1 VTEAADRNA
10 MTAASISLTTDPG
23 LRPRVDY
30 LLRLGDTCLIHGQRL
45 AEWCGHAPVL
55 EEDIAMSNIALDLIG
70 QARAV
75 LTRAAE
81 IDGHG
86 HDEDRL
92 AFLREERDFRN
103 LTLVELPNADV
114 SPGSKGRDFAV
125 AVVRNTMMAV
135 YLDLWWQ
142 QLLQSG
148 DTELAGIAGKASK
161 EARYHHEH
169 AGDWFVRL
177 GDGTAESNQRMQK
190 ALNHLWPYV
199 AELFDADSVDAAA
212 EAAGLGP
219 STATLAEPWHAAM
232 DGLLAAATLARP
244 KPPAFRSHGKR
255 GQHSEHMGFILAEM
269 QYLQRAYPGG
279 VW

>member
-1 VTEAADRNA
+1 VTPP
-10 MTAASISLTTDPG
+10 MTAASIALTTDLA
-23 LRPRVDY
+23 LRPQVDY

-45 AEWCGHAPVL
+45 SEWCGHAPVL

-81 IDGHG
+81 IDGQG

-92 AFLREERDFRN
+92 AFLRDERDFRN
-103 LTLVELPNADV
+103 LTLVELPNARV
-114 SPGSKGRDFAV
+114 SPGNKGRDFATT
-125 AVVRNTMMAV
+125 VVRNALMAV

-142 QLLQSG
+142 GLRDSR

-169 AGDWFVRL
+169 AGDWLVRL
-177 GDGTAESNQRMQK
+177 GDGTVESNARLQQ
-190 ALNHLWPYV
+190 ALNHLWPFV
-199 AELFDADSVDAAA
+199 AELFDADAVDQAA
-212 EAAGLGP
+212 EATGLGP
-219 STATLAEPWHAAM
+219 STAALAEPWHAAV
-232 DGLLAAATLARP
+232 DGLLAAATLK
-244 KPPAFRSHGKR
+244 KPATPSFRSHGKQ
-255 GQHSEHMGFILAEM
+255 GQHSEHMGYILAEM
-269 QYLQRAYPGG
+269 QHLQRVFPGG